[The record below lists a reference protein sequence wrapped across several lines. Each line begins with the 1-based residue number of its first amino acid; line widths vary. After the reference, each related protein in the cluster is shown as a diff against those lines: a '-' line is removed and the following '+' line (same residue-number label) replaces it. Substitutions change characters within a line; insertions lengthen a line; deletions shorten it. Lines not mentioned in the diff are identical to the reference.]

1 MVFAILECLIL
12 FSFVCTLAVGN
23 TPSAILRKNFAV
35 LTNIIAADLYEVTN
49 TLFAEG
55 LIPLEALNHVLTATG
70 TSDLKKSGYIMF
82 ILQGLLE
89 SSLNANQSLIHT
101 CHVLRSLQN
110 PMLCDI
116 ATSMLSQLGKHAYVY
131 MPQSQY
137 KLNTLDHSENQAC
150 TAPHDAVQ
158 LYAKAIKNLYK
169 YDCIIDTNDWPPK
182 LGHNFFGRLV
192 LQEKQVI
199 ADEASQWY
207 VLRGKD
213 DEICNMSSSKPVTLE
228 TVFQPKGPLSLRVVI
243 DGPPGVGKTTLC
255 RKILNLWSNGAL
267 GNQQYD
273 LVLYC
278 PLRNSKIAAAK
289 TLTDL
294 FENERY
300 EVPMVA
306 KDLKMRNG
314 KGLLVIFDGWDEL
327 SVQLRHSSLATSI
340 FHRKQLD
347 QCSVII
353 TSRTYASSSISR
365 MSSLSR
371 YVQILGFSDEEISA
385 VIIHTIQKNARL
397 AKKLIDENKAHSKYA
412 KYKARF
418 STTESDKYSLQA
430 VELINELNVR
440 SDIRSLCY
448 IPLICSM
455 VILVHSKEGKLP
467 KTLTELYE
475 NFILQTIKRHVSKSE
490 IFDPYS
496 FGSLS
501 SIPSE
506 IEKLLQEMCKMAYT
520 SLTDKNMT
528 FASHQ
533 LQESVANAFQKGCL
547 GLITTFREYDEE
559 KHQFL
564 HLTIQEFL
572 AAWWISKYETAEE
585 VFDHH
590 FDHDHFKMC
599 LRFVAGLTHLQNDI
613 YKKYFNMKFD
623 LQCNRVPLLGFE
635 SSCFSYFYQNPEIRW
650 TLLNM
655 LHVDNLHNISDY
667 PVLLFHLLYES
678 QNPRLCQ
685 VLAESIDNQSLC
697 LRNELPLFDYLCLG
711 YFLSNTSWN
720 HLHQCWKYN
729 REALPVFTSE
739 LMSTQCKILE
749 VFLYETTA
757 ELITEFVRQTV
768 ICNIQECYCRI
779 IHGDFDSH
787 FLLLQLFKH
796 PQLKIIHVTVYT
808 STLLPGSSKKD
819 SDELEKCI
827 EVNSN
832 LLEVKICGCYF
843 EITSII
849 KGMIKNK
856 KVNSLSLNY
865 QSDNFPAIPSK
876 AMEKI
881 LGSNTSQILSSSIE
895 QLLSKN
901 KTLRAVSLCIPKELP
916 LSLNI
921 MNVKTPLVA
930 LELGQNIPLML
941 SLLEHIKKL
950 QCLVLP
956 QSHPP
961 HLLFHFHPNLQA
973 LTIPLVSDIIAIELF
988 TILQTNTTLVALK
1001 VEIMVAKVI
1010 SSRMCNSLEIM
1021 LGNNNTLRYLVIDTK
1036 SWQNFEVPD
1045 CLLPHLTAGLQ
1056 CNDTLNQLSVPIL
1069 LSTDNA
1075 VQNLTTVISESK
1087 KLVDIQLDFEISQSY
1102 RSCSLFYKQAL
1113 LAVINLLQSHTTI
1126 RMIRTQYNSKRDDK
1140 YTSQDIPWEEI
1151 VQRFY
1156 EATFLHNSIEYIEF
1170 SNFCAM
1176 PTPMFRALSDQ
1187 RTAFMDRCKK
1197 ERPFRP
1203 PPKMSFH
1210 FQ

>member
-1 MVFAILECLIL
+1 MPVL
-12 FSFVCTLAVGN
+12 FSFVCTFAVGN

-35 LTNIIAADLYEVTN
+35 LTNIIATDLYEVTN

-70 TSDLKKSGYIMF
+70 TSDLKKSSYVMF
-82 ILQGLLE
+82 VLQGLLE

-110 PMLCDI
+110 QWLCDI
-116 ATSMLSQLGKHAYVY
+116 ATSMLSQLGKHVCVY
-131 MPQSQY
+131 MAQSQY

-150 TAPHDAVQ
+150 TVPHDAIQ
-158 LYAKAIKNLYK
+158 LYAKAMKILYK
-169 YDCIIDTNDWPPK
+169 YDCIIDANDWPPK
-182 LGHNFFGRLV
+182 LGHNCFGRLV
-192 LQEKQVI
+192 LKEKQV
-199 ADEASQWY
+199 ADKEASQWY

-213 DEICNMSSSKPVTLE
+213 DEICNMSTSKPITLE

-255 RKILNLWSNGAL
+255 RKILNMWSNGTL

-314 KGLLVIFDGWDEL
+314 KGLLIIFDGWDEL

-353 TSRTYASSSISR
+353 TSRTYASSSISQ

-371 YVQILGFSDEEISA
+371 YVQILGFSDEEIPA
-385 VIIHTIQKNARL
+385 VIIHTIQKDAKL
-397 AKKLIDENKAHSKYA
+397 AKKLIDEKNAHSVYSKCVE
-412 KYKARF
+412 YKVRF

-430 VELINELNVR
+430 VELINELNIR
-440 SDIRSLCY
+440 SDIQSLCY

-455 VILVHSKEGKLP
+455 VILVHCKERKLP

-475 NFILQTIKRHVSKSE
+475 NFILQTIKRHISKSE
-490 IFDPYS
+490 KFDPFS
-496 FGSLS
+496 FASLS

-520 SLTDKNMT
+520 SLADRNMT

-533 LQESVANAFQKGCL
+533 LQESVANAFQKGCM

-599 LRFVAGLTHLQNDI
+599 LRFVAGLTHLQNDS

-623 LQCNRVPLLGFE
+623 LRCNRVPLLGFE

-650 TLLNM
+650 TLLNS
-655 LHVDNLHNISDY
+655 LHVDNLDGEFNSDY
-667 PVLLFHLLYES
+667 PLLLFQLLYEA
-678 QNPRLCQ
+678 QNPSLCQ
-685 VLAESIDNQSLC
+685 VLAESLDNQSFC
-697 LRNELPLFDYLCLG
+697 LRYELPSFDYLCLS
-711 YFLSNTSWN
+711 YFFNNTSWD
-720 HLHQCWKYN
+720 HLHLRWGYN
-729 REALPVFTSE
+729 REALTVFTSE
-739 LMSTQCKILE
+739 LMSTQCKIME
-749 VFLYETTA
+749 VLLYRTNT
-757 ELITEFVRQTV
+757 ELVTKFVQQTI

-796 PQLKIIHVTVYT
+796 PQLKIMHVTVYT

-827 EVNSN
+827 EVNST
-832 LLEVKICGCYF
+832 LLEVNICGCYF
-843 EITSII
+843 ETTSII

-856 KVNSLSLNY
+856 KIKSLALNF
-865 QSDNFPAIPSK
+865 QTDNFVDVPSE
-876 AMEKI
+876 AMKKI
-881 LGSNTSQILSSSIE
+881 LGSNMSQILSSSIE

-901 KTLRAVSLCIPKELP
+901 KTLRAVSLCIPDKLP

-921 MNVKTPLVA
+921 MNVETPLIA
-930 LELGQNIPLML
+930 LSIRQNIA
-941 SLLEHIKKL
+941 LLTLLYHIEKL

-956 QSHPP
+956 QPVHP
-961 HLLFHFHPNLQA
+961 LFLFLFHPNLQA
-973 LTIPLVSDIIAIELF
+973 LTIPLVSDNIAIELF
-988 TILQTNTTLVALK
+988 TILQTNATLIALK
-1001 VEIMVAKVI
+1001 VEIMLATVI
-1010 SSRMCNSLEIM
+1010 SSRMCNSLQIM
-1021 LGNNNTLRYLVIDTK
+1021 LSNNNTLRYLVIDTRTWGK
-1036 SWQNFEVPD
+1036 FEVPD

-1075 VQNLTTVISESK
+1075 VQTLATVISEKK
-1087 KLVDIQLDFEISQSY
+1087 KLVDIQLDFEISQSC

-1113 LAVINLLQSHTTI
+1113 LAIINLLQSHATI
-1126 RMIRTQYNSKRDDK
+1126 RMIRTRYDSKRDD
-1140 YTSQDIPWEEI
+1140 TSQDIPWEEV

-1170 SNFCAM
+1170 SNFQVM
-1176 PTPMFRALSDQ
+1176 PTPMIRALREQ

-1203 PPKMSFH
+1203 PPKMNLR